1 MKKNKIFSVML
12 LLAASAFSF
21 TSCEESDGQSI
32 EELTGIPADS
42 EATAAPLVLPEE
54 KNTSIPNISAPTRE
68 GSSDV
73 AVFSLTGIRTPNN
86 DWMKLYGTNSA
97 GQNIWMEIDGVPKSI
112 DIVNP
117 EDLSNDASKAKA
129 DVVFLVDNSGSMS
142 EEADSVASKIIYW
155 SGILSQAMDVK
166 FGCVGIDHY
175 YINGA
180 LNITDVNSLHSYLT
194 RGYGTSR
201 TVGYGG
207 ADADDLSSKAGQ
219 YSRAGGECGGIMLRF
234 ADENFAWR
242 EGSNRIYVYFTDEPN
257 QTKSVNN
264 YSVESVNP
272 ESDIYNWNAIQGT
285 IHTVY
290 SGEDQDYYDRY
301 YGGNYEKPWLFSEY
315 TGGTVLYATSDFR
328 GFTLESLPVTGAITN
343 SCQVRFHITQDLS
356 SGTHTIT
363 ITIVSDDGT
372 VKAYKE
378 FTGVEFN
385 F

>member
-117 EDLSNDASKAKA
+117 EDLSNDASKAMA

-166 FGCVGIDHY
+166 FGCVGIDHRY
-175 YINGA
+175 VNGA
-180 LNITDVNSLHSYLT
+180 LNITDVDSLHAYLT
-194 RGYGTSR
+194 RAYHTGTSR
-201 TVGYGG
+201 TVGFGG
-207 ADADDLSSKAGQ
+207 NDADALYSSANQ
-219 YSRAGGECGGIMLRF
+219 YSNAGGECGGIMLRF

-257 QTKSVNN
+257 QTNYENN

-272 ESDIYNWNAIQGT
+272 ESDIYNWNAIKGT

-290 SGEDQDYYDRY
+290 SGGSYSYSGQK
-301 YGGNYEKPWLFSEY
+301 EKPWLFSEY